1 MNRRSDN
8 RHKKAGG
15 VATKAVTPSARNTR
29 SRKKNVNVDIPDDK
43 AENGSSSPSKK
54 VASLESNSSVD
65 NVPQSIENCL
75 QSNLPN
81 IHDRISPQLNC
92 DNKLSSID
100 SGENQFTHETRT
112 SPSPPKLECIQTT
125 VVVSHSADNR
135 FPNLSENTSTKD
147 ENLKL
152 LAKKVPKKRKFDPSE
167 VEDMLVSEV
176 NKSYEPPSVITRTV
190 TQLPNQLAS
199 LSQLP
204 FLSPNGVDIDLID
217 WKGQRVLA
225 KCNGIYLPGVIKDIK
240 KGCDIVVMFDKD
252 QTTKC
257 IYDVLG
263 NGKYDVISDHS
274 PSPGHVKVCTC
285 VCVRV
290 NQEENVFVIGEVV
303 SISPKP
309 VLFHVKLESASE
321 YGCAGTVVRVS
332 RANLRLL
339 LPPWWEELD
348 MDPQPTLPFT
358 PAPPQLSVSAQSNL
372 QQLEISENIAWRT
385 QNTPV
390 EHVTPPSSA
399 FTQVITN
406 HQNFQE
412 MPLRMSASL
421 SDTYTSPIPTQVTPI
436 PNSFNSGPSDQ
447 IVHES
452 VLNKKDI
459 RSPHFDEES
468 SDDDLKKEN
477 IKFDQDYFTYP
488 YQRPSAMSQ
497 GSLTPRSQSRKSET
511 VLSRASTDSSEC
523 LGTSR
528 SPAMLNAK
536 YKKGDIVSTPNGIRK
551 KFNGKQWRRLCSKE
565 GCTKESQ
572 RRGYCSRHLSLRG
585 KNIRPPSLS
594 FPGRR
599 KGTFKDSATGRE
611 IEWEESS
618 HDSESNPVFE
628 RERNQVGRFDET
640 EAANMLVSLGNS
652 RSATPAFSP
661 NNTPNPISPRG
672 FSAANHINLFTPIGH
687 PIHSPTVNQQQAQW
701 TISNQD
707 SQALNATAE
716 IMPNNYQSVPTNTV
730 YHPGAIRTEVIQ
742 HPVTFQEISGQ
753 PEARASVL
761 HLSTN
766 QSDSLSVIQPANS
779 RPVLIRDASSNLNEN
794 HKQEVIMK
802 ASKDGIVTLSQGPP
816 EVMPTLEEGT
826 AHRISDSQTVVLVK
840 KLIRNE
846 PQYVA
851 AEPTVIT
858 STANNNFN
866 SYPVQNSVLIPEDK
880 PMTDYDYPKYDIRLQ
895 TLADKEL
902 KMGNSQP
909 LTPVHL
915 LPIMPIAPSN
925 SPEKKDVPETK
936 SEGRK
941 HAFISLLLIFVICL
955 FQVELVHRE
964 RFRPI
969 L

>member
-1 MNRRSDN
+1 MNRRSDS

-15 VATKAVTPSARNTR
+15 VATKAVAPSARTTR
-29 SRKKNVNVDIPDDK
+29 SRKKNANFDVFDDK
-43 AENGSSSPSKK
+43 TERDCLSPSKK
-54 VASLESNSSVD
+54 VASLEANSNVD
-65 NVPQSIENCL
+65 NIPKSLDNSPHQ
-75 QSNLPN
+75 NLP
-81 IHDRISPQLNC
+81 D
-92 DNKLSSID
+92 DNKLSSND
-100 SGENQFTHETRT
+100 CTPGTRT

-125 VVVSHSADNR
+125 VVVAHSADSR
-135 FPNLSENTSTKD
+135 FPSLTDNSCSKD

-167 VEDMLVSEV
+167 VEDMLAIEV
-176 NKSYEPPSVITRTV
+176 TKPSEPPSVITRTV
-190 TQLPNQLAS
+190 THLSGQLAS
-199 LSQLP
+199 PSQLP
-204 FLSPNGVDIDLID
+204 FLSPNGIDIDLMD

-225 KCNGIYLPGVIKDIK
+225 KCNGTYLPGVIKELK
-240 KGCDIVVMFDKD
+240 KGCDIVVLFDKD

-263 NGKYDVISDHS
+263 NGKYDVISDHT
-274 PSPGHVKVCTC
+274 PSLGQVKVGTC

-290 NQEENVFVIGEVV
+290 NQEENVFVVGEVI

-309 VLFHVKLESASE
+309 MFHVRLESTTE
-321 YGCAGTVVRVS
+321 YGCAGSTLTVS

-348 MDPQPTLPFT
+348 MDPQPALPFT
-358 PAPPQLSVSAQSNL
+358 KAPPQLSVSAQSNL
-372 QQLEISENIAWRT
+372 QQLELSENITWRT
-385 QNTPV
+385 QSTPV
-390 EHVTPPSSA
+390 EHTPPSSA

-412 MPLRMSASL
+412 MPLRMSASV
-421 SDTYTSPIPTQVTPI
+421 SDMYTSPSPNQMQVTPI
-436 PNSFNSGPSDQ
+436 PNTFNSGPSDQ
-447 IVHES
+447 TVHET
-452 VLNKKDI
+452 VLNKKDM

-477 IKFDQDYFTYP
+477 IKFDQDYFPYP

-585 KNIRPPSLS
+585 KSIRPPSLS

-618 HDSESNPVFE
+618 HDSESNPVFD
-628 RERNQVGRFDET
+628 RERNQGGRFDET

-672 FSAANHINLFTPIGH
+672 FSTANHINLFTPIGH
-687 PIHSPTVNQQQAQW
+687 PLHSPTVNQQQAQW
-701 TISNQD
+701 TLSNQD
-707 SQALNATAE
+707 TQTLTGTNEMVS
-716 IMPNNYQSVPTNTV
+716 NNYQTQPNNTV

-742 HPVTFQEISGQ
+742 HPVTFQEVNGQ

-766 QSDSLSVIQPANS
+766 QADPLSVIQPVNV
-779 RPVLIRDASSNLNEN
+779 RPVLMRDITSNLTET

-802 ASKDGIVTLSQGPP
+802 ASKDGIVTLSQGPSDI
-816 EVMPTLEEGT
+816 MPTLEEGT
-826 AHRISDSQTVVLVK
+826 PHRISDSQTVVLVK
-840 KLIRNE
+840 KLVRNE
-846 PQYVA
+846 SQYICP
-851 AEPTVIT
+851 EPTVIT
-858 STANNNFN
+858 STPSNNFN
-866 SYPVQNSVLIPEDK
+866 QSYPVQNSVLVPDDK
-880 PMTDYDYPKYDIRLQ
+880 PTEYDYPKYDIMLQ

-902 KMGNSQP
+902 KMGSSQS

-915 LPIMPIAPSN
+915 LPVMPVASVN
-925 SPEKKDVPETK
+925 SPEKKDVSPEVCK
-936 SEGRK
+936 NDSGK
-941 HAFISLLLIFVICL
+941 KFIIIF
-955 FQVELVHRE
+955 
-964 RFRPI
+964 
-969 L
+969 

>member
-8 RHKKAGG
+8 RGKKAGG
-15 VATKAVTPSARNTR
+15 VASKTVAPSARTTR
-29 SRKKNVNVDIPDDK
+29 SRKKNSCDDK
-43 AENGSSSPSKK
+43 VENESKSPSK
-54 VASLESNSSVD
+54 VASVEANSNVD
-65 NVPQSIENCL
+65 NCANSIDNIL
-75 QSNLPN
+75 SSKNLPN
-81 IHDRISPQLNC
+81 VQERLSPQASY
-92 DNKLSSID
+92 DKSSMD
-100 SGENQFTHETRT
+100 TGESHPNRNIRT

-125 VVVSHSADNR
+125 VLVSHNVDTR
-135 FPNLSENTSTKD
+135 FPKLTDNSSNKD

-167 VEDMLVSEV
+167 VEDMLTEV
-176 NKSYEPPSVITRTV
+176 NKPIEAPSVITRTTV
-190 TQLPNQLAS
+190 TQLPSQQPS
-199 LSQLP
+199 PSQLP
-204 FLSPNGVDIDLID
+204 FLYPNGIDIDLMD

-225 KCNGIYLPGVIKDIK
+225 KCNGIYLPGVIKELK
-240 KGCDIVVMFDKD
+240 NGCNIVILFDKD
-252 QTTKC
+252 QSTKC

-274 PSPGHVKVCTC
+274 PSPGQVKVGTC

-290 NQEENVFVIGEVV
+290 NQEENVFVVGEIV

-309 VLFHVKLESASE
+309 VFHVKLEGASE

-348 MDPQPTLPFT
+348 MDPQPDMPFT
-358 PAPPQLSVSAQSNL
+358 PAPPQLSASPQSNL
-372 QQLEISENIAWRT
+372 QQLELSDNIAWGKS
-385 QNTPV
+385 TPI

-412 MPLRMSASL
+412 MPLRISASV
-421 SDTYTSPIPTQVTPI
+421 SDLYTSPSPSQMQVTP
-436 PNSFNSGPSDQ
+436 NASYNNSGPSDPV
-447 IVHES
+447 VHET
-452 VLNKKDI
+452 VLNKKDM

-585 KNIRPPSLS
+585 KSIRPPSLS

-628 RERNQVGRFDET
+628 RDRNPAGRFDET

-661 NNTPNPISPRG
+661 NNTPNPISPRS
-672 FSAANHINLFTPIGH
+672 FPTSNHINLFTPIGH
-687 PIHSPTVNQQQAQW
+687 PLHSPTVNQQTAQW
-701 TISNQD
+701 TISSQD
-707 SQALNATAE
+707 SQTLNTTPE
-716 IMPNNYQSVPTNTV
+716 ILPNNYQSQPSNAI

-742 HPVTFQEISGQ
+742 HSVAFQELSGQ
-753 PEARASVL
+753 PETRASVL

-766 QSDSLSVIQPANS
+766 QSDPLSVIQPAS
-779 RPVLIRDASSNLNEN
+779 ARPVLMRDVSSSIMEN

-802 ASKDGIVTLSQGPP
+802 ASKDGIVTSPQGN
-816 EVMPTLEEGT
+816 VAIMPTLEESVT
-826 AHRISDSQTVVLVK
+826 HRIPDSQTVLLLKNLV
-840 KLIRNE
+840 RNE
-846 PQYVA
+846 TQYITE
-851 AEPTVIT
+851 EPTVIT
-858 STANNNFN
+858 STSNNFN
-866 SYPVQNSVLIPEDK
+866 NYPMQNSVLIHEEK
-880 PMTDYDYPKYDIRLQ
+880 PIEYPKYDLRLQ
-895 TLADKEL
+895 TLADKEM
-902 KMGNSQP
+902 KIGNSQP

-915 LPIMPIAPSN
+915 LPIMPVSVS
-925 SPEKKDVPETK
+925 SPEKKD
-936 SEGRK
+936 
-941 HAFISLLLIFVICL
+941 AFPDASKTDPGKVYLIFECKKLYI
-955 FQVELVHRE
+955 
-964 RFRPI
+964 I
-969 L
+969 

>member
-1 MNRRSDN
+1 MNRRSDS

-15 VATKAVTPSARNTR
+15 VAAKGVTPSARNTR
-29 SRKKNVNVDIPDDK
+29 SRKKNVNADSPEDKTEHESRSPATPKKTTSVDANLNVDVVSKSADI
-43 AENGSSSPSKK
+43 SSSK
-54 VASLESNSSVD
+54 
-65 NVPQSIENCL
+65 
-75 QSNLPN
+75 NLPN
-81 IHDRISPQLNC
+81 VQERISPQSNC
-92 DNKLSSID
+92 DNKLSSTD
-100 SGENQFTHETRT
+100 SSENFPSHNNRT

-125 VVVSHSADNR
+125 VVVSHNAETK
-135 FPNLSENTSTKD
+135 FPNLTDNSSSKD

-167 VEDMLVSEV
+167 VEDMLAVEVS
-176 NKSYEPPSVITRTV
+176 KPYEPPTVITRTA
-190 TQLPNQLAS
+190 TQLSSQQAS
-199 LSQLP
+199 PSQLP
-204 FLSPNGVDIDLID
+204 FLSPNGIDIDLME

-225 KCNGIYLPGVIKDIK
+225 KCNGIYLPGVIKELK
-240 KGCDIVVMFDKD
+240 NGCDIIILFDKD

-257 IYDVLG
+257 IIDVLG

-274 PSPGHVKVCTC
+274 PSPGQVKVGAC

-290 NQEENVFVIGEVV
+290 NQEGYVFVVGEVV
-303 SISPKP
+303 SITPKP
-309 VLFHVKLESASE
+309 VLFDVKLESASD
-321 YGCAGTVVRVS
+321 YGCAGTIVRVS

-372 QQLEISENIAWRT
+372 HQLDISENMAWRT

-390 EHVTPPSSA
+390 EHVPPPSSA

-406 HQNFQE
+406 HQNFH
-412 MPLRMSASL
+412 L
-421 SDTYTSPIPTQVTPI
+421 SDMYTSPSPNHMQVAHSNTF
-436 PNSFNSGPSDQ
+436 SSAPSEQ
-447 IVHES
+447 IVHEA
-452 VLNKKDI
+452 

-477 IKFDQDYFTYP
+477 IKFDQDYFPYP

-585 KNIRPPSLS
+585 KSIRPPSLS

-628 RERNQVGRFDET
+628 RDRNQSGRFDET

-652 RSATPAFSP
+652 RSTTPAFSP

-672 FSAANHINLFTPIGH
+672 FPAANHINLFTPIGH
-687 PIHSPTVNQQQAQW
+687 PLHSPTVNQQSAQW
-701 TISNQD
+701 TISTQD
-707 SQALNATAE
+707 SQALTGTAE
-716 IMPNNYQSVPTNTV
+716 IMTNNYQPQSTNAV

-742 HPVTFQEISGQ
+742 HPVTIQELSVQ
-753 PEARASVL
+753 PEARSSVL
-761 HLSTN
+761 HFSTN
-766 QSDSLSVIQPANS
+766 QSDQLSVIQANS
-779 RPVLIRDASSNLNEN
+779 RQVLMRDVASNMAEN

-802 ASKDGIVTLSQGPP
+802 ASKDGIVTMPQGN
-816 EVMPTLEEGT
+816 VADAIATLEEST
-826 AHRISDSQTVVLVK
+826 TQRISDSQTVVFVK

-846 PQYVA
+846 PQYITE
-851 AEPTVIT
+851 EPTVIT
-858 STANNNFN
+858 STPSNSFTNNI
-866 SYPVQNSVLIPEDK
+866 SVQNSISIPQEK
-880 PMTDYDYPKYDIRLQ
+880 PMDYEHPKYDVRLQ

-915 LPIMPIAPSN
+915 LPIMPVSCVN
-925 SPEKKDVPETK
+925 SPEKKDASPDTTKNGSGKTPFTNIFFCYQKYYSCILLQYYVCLADNLRAKSVPF
-936 SEGRK
+936 G
-941 HAFISLLLIFVICL
+941 
-955 FQVELVHRE
+955 
-964 RFRPI
+964 
-969 L
+969 